1 MAAVQGAD
9 IHVTLKPRAVIH
21 LLVKKKNNYCN
32 NPGSECMCV
41 VVSCSGITH
50 VVGT

>member
-9 IHVTLKPRAVIH
+9 IHVTLKPRAVIR
-21 LLVKKKNNYCN
+21 LLVEKKSNYCN
-32 NPGSECMCV
+32 NPVSV

>member
-9 IHVTLKPRAVIH
+9 IHVTLKPRAVIR
-21 LLVKKKNNYCN
+21 LLVEKKSHYCN
-32 NPGSECMCV
+32 NPVSECICV
-41 VVSCSGITH
+41 VVSCSGITR